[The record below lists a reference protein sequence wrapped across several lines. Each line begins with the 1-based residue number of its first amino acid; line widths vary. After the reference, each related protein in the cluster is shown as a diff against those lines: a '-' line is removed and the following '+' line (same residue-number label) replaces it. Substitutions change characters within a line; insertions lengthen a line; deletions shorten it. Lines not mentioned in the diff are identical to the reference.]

1 MKKYIS
7 YITMMALMAV
17 VCSTF
22 TACGGGD
29 DDDDVPGDVVKTTAG
44 VHRIEVSFDGST
56 TGWEGQIMFIATNG
70 KSHSV
75 SLYKDGNL
83 VGTDGGYSTEVLW
96 NITVESE
103 QACDLM
109 QASVTLTNMSHKAV
123 GSVTV
128 TLKGYVNG
136 TQKNMKVVEIPAT
149 ETYKTIIFNAEDIG
163 ADLI

>member
-1 MKKYIS
+1 MSKIKYLA
-7 YITMMALMAV
+7 MAIVAL
-17 VCSTF
+17 TF
-22 TACGGGD
+22 ASCGGD
-29 DDDDVPGDVVKTTAG
+29 DDGLPEDYVKTTEG

-70 KSHSV
+70 TSHNV
-75 SLYKDGNL
+75 AIYKDGSL
-83 VGTDGGYSTEVLW
+83 ASTDGGFSTEELKD
-96 NITVESE
+96 ITAESE
-103 QACDLM
+103 KACDMM
-109 QASVTLTNMSHKAV
+109 QVSVTLMNMSHKAV
-123 GSVTV
+123 SPVTV